1 MAKVT
6 FRVDFYSEHLSEE
19 ELYKII
25 DKKMTRLINAWDEPA
40 TSQFIIEERSKP
52 NSNRS

>member
-6 FRVDFYSEHLSEE
+6 FKLEFYSEHLSEN

-25 DKKMTRLINAWDEPA
+25 DKKVTRLINAWDEPA
-40 TSQFIIEERSKP
+40 TSQFIIEEKVGA
-52 NSNRS
+52 